1 MRVRLSEVQL
11 AIIIDSLELREEEAT
26 QILIQNRDS
35 LSWQRVFALERTIA
49 AIRELRLKLQASLK
63 RYGKDYWCT
72 STPITD
78 LVLRKQLKQRL

>member
-11 AIIIDSLELREEEAT
+11 SIIIDSLQLREEEAT
-26 QILIQNRDS
+26 QLLIQNRNS

-49 AIRELRLKLQASLK
+49 AIRELRLKLQISLK
-63 RYGKDYWCT
+63 RYGEGSWCT

-78 LVLRKQLKQRL
+78 LVLRKELKQRF